1 MLLRSEVKLLRSSS
15 TSGRGKKVVVRR
27 FDLIQGESVDPFC
40 ASDQDDVEEVHEI
53 GESNNGELGI
63 ETRSEVSQ
71 WLTIE
76 MFLDTA
82 AKRKQR
88 YVYL

>member
-1 MLLRSEVKLLRSSS
+1 MERV
-15 TSGRGKKVVVRR
+15 GCAPPVGGKTTPFFFHEWKGKEGGGVRR

-53 GESNNGELGI
+53 GGSNNGELGV

-71 WLTIE
+71 
-76 MFLDTA
+76 
-82 AKRKQR
+82 
-88 YVYL
+88 